1 MKTIY
6 EFKKGDEIVRI
17 IPAKPINNI
26 RDRSYMGDKMIFVGI
41 ANGQIYLKRTNELER
56 RLFGDSLSNLSLDM
70 WDEGWDNWIDPL
82 TLYEN
87 DIDPI
92 HIENR
97 LFDALS
103 REDYMEAEKLK
114 NILSEINKKSDEK

>member
-6 EFKKGDEIVRI
+6 EFEPGDEIVRI

-41 ANGQIYLKRTNELER
+41 ANGQIYLKRTNHLER
-56 RLFGDSLSNLSLDM
+56 RLFGDSLSNLSLDI
-70 WDEGWDNWIDPL
+70 WDEGWDIWVDPL

-103 REDYMEAEKLK
+103 REDYREAEKLK
-114 NILSEINKKSDEK
+114 NILTNINNKNEK

>member
-6 EFKKGDEIVRI
+6 DFKKGDEIVRI

-26 RDRSYMGDKMIFVGI
+26 GDRSYMGDKMIFVGI
-41 ANGQIYLKRTNELER
+41 ANGQIYLKRNNQLEIN
-56 RLFGDSLSNLSLDM
+56 LFGDILTNLSLDK
-70 WDEGWDNWIDPL
+70 WDEGWDSWVDPL
-82 TLYEN
+82 TLEEN

-103 REDYMEAEKLK
+103 REDYVEAEKLK
-114 NILSEINKKSDEK
+114 NILININNKNEK

>member
-41 ANGQIYLKRTNELER
+41 ANGQIYLKPTKELDLH
-56 RLFGDSLSNLSLDM
+56 LFGDSLSNLSLDI
-70 WDEGWDNWIDPL
+70 WDEGWDIWVDPL

-87 DIDPI
+87 DIDPT

-103 REDYMEAEKLK
+103 REDYIEAEKLK
-114 NILSEINKKSDEK
+114 DILTNINNKNEK